1 MVVRNAPVI
10 SQQVHDDVEPVRVE
24 VVEHLDVTPRMRRV
38 RFAGDVAALP
48 ADGPTDHAKI
58 FFPTMPG
65 VEPERPEIGPRGL
78 LAPLPG
84 RSRPY
89 REYTL
94 RSVADGVVEVDFV
107 RHGSG
112 LAGSWVE
119 DPAGA
124 LWLYGPRSSLVADP
138 RDWYLLGGDETALP
152 ALTRW
157 LARLPATASA
167 TVFVEVAD
175 AAEEQELP
183 SSAAVDVH
191 WLHRD
196 GAEPGTTTPPR
207 RRRRRLVP
215 TRGGGARLDGRR
227 GVGPAPRPSPA
238 ARPAAHRV
246 DRPRRLLAPRRG
258 GHRSRLIPGCAI
270 RRAGAADRT
279 VDARGGGCDRAALR
293 DAHSHALSRCS
304 RGALRRATRCAHR

>member
-24 VVEHLDVTPRMRRV
+24 VVGYTDISPRMRRV
-38 RFAGDVAALP
+38 RLAGDVVLP
-48 ADGPTDHAKI
+48 GDGPTDHAKI

-167 TVFVEVAD
+167 TVFIEVAD
-175 AAEEQELP
+175 AAEEQEL
-183 SSAAVDVH
+183 SSDATVAVH

-196 GAEPGTTTPPR
+196 GAEPGTTTLLGDAVDAWSRPEGEGLVWMGAEASALRPV
-207 RRRRRLVP
+207 RRRLRDLLP
-215 TRGGGARLDGRR
+215 TEWIDLDGYWRR
-227 GVGPAPRPSPA
+227 GVEGTG
-238 ARPAAHRV
+238 
-246 DRPRRLLAPRRG
+246 LG
-258 GHRSRLIPGCAI
+258 
-270 RRAGAADRT
+270 
-279 VDARGGGCDRAALR
+279 
-293 DAHSHALSRCS
+293 
-304 RGALRRATRCAHR
+304 

>member
-24 VVEHLDVTPRMRRV
+24 VLDFLDVTPRMRRV

-65 VEPERPEIGPRGL
+65 AEPERPEIGPRGL

-167 TVFVEVAD
+167 TVVIEVAD

-183 SSAAVDVH
+183 SAATVDVR

-196 GAEPGTTTPPR
+196 GAEPGTTSLLGDAVDAWSRPEGEGLVWMGAEASALRPV
-207 RRRRRLVP
+207 RRRLRDLLP
-215 TRGGGARLDGRR
+215 TEWIDLDGYWRR
-227 GVGPAPRPSPA
+227 GVEGTG
-238 ARPAAHRV
+238 
-246 DRPRRLLAPRRG
+246 LG
-258 GHRSRLIPGCAI
+258 
-270 RRAGAADRT
+270 
-279 VDARGGGCDRAALR
+279 
-293 DAHSHALSRCS
+293 
-304 RGALRRATRCAHR
+304 

>member
-1 MVVRNAPVI
+1 MVVRDAPVI

-94 RSVADGVVEVDFV
+94 RSDG
-107 RHGSG
+107 RRRGRGRLRATRLGARRARGWRTRPGRSGST
-112 LAGSWVE
+112 AR
-119 DPAGA
+119 A
-124 LWLYGPRSSLVADP
+124 PRSVADP

-183 SSAAVDVH
+183 SSAAVRRPLAAPRTAPSRARTTLLGDAVDA
-191 WLHRD
+191 WSRPEGEGLVWM
-196 GAEPGTTTPPR
+196 GAEASALRPVR
-207 RRRRRLVP
+207 RQLRDLLP
-215 TRGGGARLDGRR
+215 TEWIDLDGYWRR
-227 GVGPAPRPSPA
+227 GVEGTG
-238 ARPAAHRV
+238 
-246 DRPRRLLAPRRG
+246 LG
-258 GHRSRLIPGCAI
+258 
-270 RRAGAADRT
+270 
-279 VDARGGGCDRAALR
+279 
-293 DAHSHALSRCS
+293 
-304 RGALRRATRCAHR
+304 

>member
-24 VVEHLDVTPRMRRV
+24 VVGSVDVTPRMRRV
-38 RFAGDVAALP
+38 RFAGDVATVP
-48 ADGPTDHAKI
+48 DGPTDHAKI

-78 LAPLPG
+78 LAPPPG

-107 RHGSG
+107 RHGAG

-119 DPAGA
+119 DPGGA

-157 LARLPATASA
+157 LARLPATAAA

-183 SSAAVDVH
+183 SPAAVDVR

-196 GAEPGTTTPPR
+196 GAEPGTTTLLGDAVDAWSRPEGEGLVWMGAEASALRPV
-207 RRRRRLVP
+207 RRRLRDLLP
-215 TRGGGARLDGRR
+215 TEWIDLDGYWRR
-227 GVGPAPRPSPA
+227 GVEGTG
-238 ARPAAHRV
+238 
-246 DRPRRLLAPRRG
+246 LG
-258 GHRSRLIPGCAI
+258 
-270 RRAGAADRT
+270 
-279 VDARGGGCDRAALR
+279 
-293 DAHSHALSRCS
+293 
-304 RGALRRATRCAHR
+304 